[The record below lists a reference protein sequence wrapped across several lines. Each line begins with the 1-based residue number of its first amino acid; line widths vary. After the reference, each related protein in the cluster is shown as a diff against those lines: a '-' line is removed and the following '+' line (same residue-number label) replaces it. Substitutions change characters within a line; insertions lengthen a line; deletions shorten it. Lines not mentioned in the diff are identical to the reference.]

1 MAKTFKLIKGVENTP
16 LKKLNEGQALKN
28 PDKYVFQGVFTA
40 CSTPEHKIIN
50 RNGRVYMRTEMLR
63 HLGYL
68 RDMIKENNGR
78 ILGELDHPEGRFDV
92 SMKEASHMIT
102 DLWFDEKTNCVMGR
116 LEVLDTPNGKTLKQ
130 LIDAGFPLYV
140 SSRAAGDVNERTKE
154 VEIAQIF
161 TYDVVCTPGFKEARL
176 ERVNE
181 SVLSDKA
188 LKYIN
193 ESISSSKKIE
203 VDLINVPKSQVNEAA
218 VAAYNKI
225 SIKDVMKP
233 LNEDEETKDVEKKDV
248 EKDDKEKTDKPEEN
262 ALNDVQDFFPT
273 MDGNDSQVNEDG
285 EDESEEEKEEKE
297 EADENKDDSSEE
309 NSDDSDGSED
319 DDDDEEKEEL
329 SDEEKEENRK
339 LIISIMGYDKD
350 GEPMTDEDDSEDKG
364 DDIIDIEAIGDDA
377 ESNDDSD
384 NEDNGDSEENAE
396 EETSEAEESDE
407 AAEYKEKQKKIKKE
421 TDDNIAELES
431 ILDSVQKAESVK
443 ESIIRRYPFTISLSE
458 SNFAK
463 FASLRPKLKK
473 RCADF
478 IEEHEIFD
486 IKAINELWATPLRED
501 KKMQQNW
508 LKLASQSDID
518 LYVAAPVDVQNAIE
532 ESAKYV
538 VLETAEDV
546 DLFWQRTGLR
556 QANAQRIMNE
566 QRIENYRQNI
576 TETPEQ
582 NNINE
587 LGYSMDFIKMTE
599 SYFNM

>member
-1 MAKTFKLIKGVENTP
+1 MAKNYKLIKGVETTP

-40 CSTPEHKIIN
+40 CSTPEHKIVN
-50 RNGRVYMRTEMLR
+50 RNGRIYMEKEVLR

-102 DLWFDEKTNCVMGR
+102 DLWYDEQSKCVMGR
-116 LEVLDTPNGKTLKQ
+116 IEVLDTPNGKTLKS

-140 SSRAAGDVNERTKE
+140 SSRAAGDVNEKTKE

-181 SVLSDKA
+181 SVLTDKA

-193 ESISSSKKIE
+193 ESISTGKKIE
-203 VDLINVPKSQVNEAA
+203 VEAIEVPAKKLNEKA
-218 VAAYNKI
+218 VAAYDKTTIN
-225 SIKDVMKP
+225 DVMKP
-233 LNEDEETKDVEKKDV
+233 LNESNEETKEEKK
-248 EKDDKEKTDKPEEN
+248 EDKKEEN
-262 ALNDVQDFFPT
+262 SLNDVQNFFPT
-273 MDGNDSQVNEDG
+273 MGGNESVNED
-285 EDESEEEKEEKE
+285 DEE
-297 EADENKDDSSEE
+297 
-309 NSDDSDGSED
+309 SDDAAKSDDVESNDDNAED
-319 DDDDEEKEEL
+319 VEKTDDEESNDAESDDEEKEEL

-339 LIISIMGYDKD
+339 LIISVKGFDKD
-350 GEPMTDEDDSEDKG
+350 GEVLGGEDVEDD
-364 DDIIDIEAIGDDA
+364 
-377 ESNDDSD
+377 
-384 NEDNGDSEENAE
+384 
-396 EETSEAEESDE
+396 EESDE
-407 AAEYKEKQKKIKKE
+407 KRDDIVDIDAEGNDDEEDDNVEDNEENVDGEDDANEAAESEEAANIKEKQAKIKAD
-421 TDDNIAELES
+421 TDKNIEELES

-486 IKAINELWATPLRED
+486 IRAINELWATPLRED

-508 LKLASQSDID
+508 LKLASQADID
-518 LYVAAPVDVQNAIE
+518 LYCAAPVDVQNAIE

-546 DLFWQRTGLR
+546 DLFWHRTGLR
-556 QANAQRIMNE
+556 QAAAQQKMNE
-566 QRIENYRQNI
+566 QKIENFKQSVVENQ
-576 TETPEQ
+576 EFQ
-582 NNINE
+582 NNNP
-587 LGYSMDFIKMTE
+587 LGYTMDFIKMTE
-599 SYFNM
+599 QYFNL